1 MRPIYSYLIN
11 RKPTI
16 SFKVPG
22 HKTRVDF
29 SSTSLIDE
37 TETFNTDNLHM
48 PEGIIK
54 DALDYAR
61 KVYKT
66 RETLYMVN
74 GSTGAL
80 HTAILSST
88 LPGEEVLV
96 QRNSHMSIYHAMI
109 LGRLRPRYLYPQIKG
124 GVIGGLC
131 PDSFEEELRNF
142 KGRLVVLTNPS
153 YEGYSSDLV
162 KLIDLCHSRDKLV
175 IVDEAHGAHLPFTDR
190 LIDSALVLGA
200 DMVVHS
206 AHKTLPSL
214 TQTALLHVNS
224 PRVDLARVKM
234 FSKILQTSS
243 PSYVFMASLE
253 GAIDFMVKEGRDRLE
268 ELVSLCQDFDK
279 DLEKIPGIVRPE
291 PDFYEKDISKLHFG
305 LRGYRGSDLAK
316 VLYED
321 YSINMEYSDYNHVV
335 GVSSVMNEKSD
346 FERLKQALRDL
357 AKRDRDL
364 KEIPQAQIPKPLI
377 ALDLEEAFNKA
388 KTTRPYQE
396 SLGHISGGFVVA
408 YPPGQVLLAPGE
420 EVQEEHIKL
429 INMYKENN
437 IQVLDAD
444 MLQLVDKEF

>member
-11 RKPTI
+11 RKPTT

-29 SSTSLIDE
+29 SNTALIDE

-54 DALDYAR
+54 EALAFAR
-61 KVYKT
+61 ELYKT
-66 RETLYMVN
+66 YETLYMVN

-109 LGRLRPRYLYPQIKG
+109 LGRLRPRYLYPEIKG

-131 PDSFEEELRNF
+131 PHRFEEELRNF
-142 KGRLVVLTNPS
+142 KGRLIVLTNPS
-153 YEGYSSDLV
+153 YEGYSSDLAR
-162 KLIDLCHSRDKLV
+162 LIDLAHSQAKLV

-190 LIDSALVLGA
+190 LIDSALDLGA

-214 TQTALLHVNS
+214 TQTALLHINS
-224 PRVDLARVKM
+224 PRVDLSRVKM

-253 GAIDFMVKEGRDRLE
+253 GAIDYMAKEGRFRLD
-268 ELVSLCQDFDK
+268 ELVSFCQDFDRYL
-279 DLEKIPGIVRPE
+279 DQVPGIVRPK
-291 PDFYEKDISKLHFG
+291 PNIYTKDISKLHFG

-316 VLYED
+316 ILYED
-321 YSINMEYSDYNHVV
+321 YSISMEYSDYNHVV
-335 GVSSVMNEKSD
+335 GVGSVMNDKND
-346 FERLKQALRDL
+346 FDRLKLALKDL
-357 AKRDRDL
+357 AKKDRDL
-364 KEIPQAQIPKPLI
+364 KDGLQFSVPNPKI
-377 ALDLEEAFNKA
+377 VMGLEEAFNKFKIA
-388 KTTRPYQE
+388 RPYQE
-396 SLGHISGGFVVA
+396 SLGHISGAFVVA
-408 YPPGQVLLAPGE
+408 YPPGQVILAPGE
-420 EVQEEHIKL
+420 EVQEDHINL
-429 INMYKENN
+429 IKTYKENK
-437 IQVLDAD
+437 IQVLEAD
-444 MLQLVDKEF
+444 MLQLVDKEL